1 MTADLTKFFIIACV
15 LCLILQMDG
24 PQPPDKVGGLILN
37 PCIMVRVNEWMTD
50 PTAIT
55 FSGENS
61 SALRLVSQVLQN
73 TRLLIDIVYK
83 FIFLVSLRGKV
94 YYHSRSHTL
103 WRNHI
108 LPSCIILWFALIK
121 WIQEHLMMRFIRFP
135 ILLCCTAY
143 VAVSRSSSNSFPSW
157 LTWEVAKKEKKKE
170 KDVYVASMTSE
181 TWFGFL
187 YLFLWQFT
195 KLWCVKQGSPQM
207 VVEL

>member
-1 MTADLTKFFIIACV
+1 MALS
-15 LCLILQMDG
+15 LLIKWAGWSSTLASWSGWM
-24 PQPPDKVGGLILN
+24 
-37 PCIMVRVNEWMTD
+37 NEWLT
-50 PTAIT
+50 PRLKLIV
-55 FSGENS
+55 GKNS

-121 WIQEHLMMRFIRFP
+121 WIQEHLMMRFIRSP
-135 ILLCCTAY
+135 IFLCCTAY

-157 LTWEVAKKEKKKE
+157 LTWEVAKEKEKE
-170 KDVYVASMTSE
+170 VYVASMTSE